1 MDKKYS
7 VIEFKGSL
15 EVAVVCAKWLTP
27 RKKEV
32 FWPPYKE
39 NGIFMRAL
47 KKQEELD
54 PKIWKLHVV
63 ERIFHETGKLTFNVM
78 AFLLRYSNQSF
89 LLTPY
94 FVVFFII
101 IYIIFLKISK
111 Q

>member
-1 MDKKYS
+1 MNKKYS

-47 KKQEELD
+47 KKEEELD
-54 PKIWKLHVV
+54 PKTWELHVV
-63 ERIFHETGKLTFNVM
+63 ERIFCETGKLTFNM
-78 AFLLRYSNQSF
+78 MIFLL
-89 LLTPY
+89 
-94 FVVFFII
+94 
-101 IYIIFLKISK
+101 
-111 Q
+111 

>member
-1 MDKKYS
+1 MNKKYS

-47 KKQEELD
+47 KKEEELD
-54 PKIWKLHVV
+54 PKTWELHVV
-63 ERIFHETGKLTFNVM
+63 ERIFCETGKLTFNM
-78 AFLLRYSNQSF
+78 M
-89 LLTPY
+89 
-94 FVVFFII
+94 
-101 IYIIFLKISK
+101 IYLF
-111 Q
+111 